1 MEEAVDAAEIDERT
15 VLGDVLDRAGDDLVL
30 LKVLEGGFLETVALL
45 LEKHTTREHD
55 VAALL
60 VELDD
65 LELEGLTEEAV
76 EVADRPEIDL
86 RPWQERFDASADGH
100 CEAALHPLG
109 DRALDE
115 LVALARGADL
125 VPDLELV
132 GLLLG
137 EHDEAVLVLLGFD
150 QDVDGITG
158 GRRDIAFGIDELVKR
173 DDSFG
178 FVSDVD
184 DDGVFADFQDRPGD
198 DVALAELVCTCCR
211 GFEKSSEALGIGGF
225 DLCGFGHL

>member
-1 MEEAVDAAEIDERT
+1 MQ
-15 VLGDVLDRAGDDLVL
+15 
-30 LKVLEGGFLETVALL
+30 VLEGGFLEAVALL
-45 LEKHTTREHD
+45 LEKHAPRKHD

-65 LELEGLTEEAV
+65 LELEGLAEEAV
-76 EVADRPEIDL
+76 EVADRPEVDL
-86 RPWQERFDASADGH
+86 RAGKERFHAAADGH
-100 CEAALHPLG
+100 GEAALHALR
-109 DRALDE
+109 DRAFDQ

-137 EHDEAVLVLLGFD
+137 EDDEAVLVLLGFD
-150 QDVDGITG
+150 QDVDGIAG
-158 GRRDIAFGIDELVKR
+158 GRRDVAFGVDELVKR
-173 DDSFG
+173 DDAFG
-178 FVSDVD
+178 LVSDVD

-198 DVALAELVCTCCR
+198 DVALTELVCSGGR

-225 DLCGFGHL
+225 DLCGFCH